1 MTIYIDRGRG
11 FLYNAYEVKVML
23 NLVVFAS
30 GNGSTLQ
37 AIIDAINNNEL
48 SATINLV
55 VSNNKDAFALERAK
69 NNNIDTYIISN
80 KEFQSQDEELYE
92 VLSNYKIDLIVLAG
106 YLKMIGPKLLNKY
119 TIINTHPSLLPKYG
133 GKGMYGMKV
142 HKAVVEAGEKISGV
156 TLHYVNSEYDK
167 GSIIAQTKVDVLPT
181 DTAEDVSAKVQAVEK
196 IQLVNELKKFSLK
209 LNKI

>member
-1 MTIYIDRGRG
+1 
-11 FLYNAYEVKVML
+11 ML

-69 NNNIDTYIISN
+69 KNNIDTYIISN

>member
-1 MTIYIDRGRG
+1 
-11 FLYNAYEVKVML
+11 ML

-69 NNNIDTYIISN
+69 KNNIDTYIIGN

-167 GSIIAQTKVDVLPT
+167 GNIIAQTKVDVLPT

-209 LNKI
+209 FSRI

>member
-1 MTIYIDRGRG
+1 
-11 FLYNAYEVKVML
+11 ML

-69 NNNIDTYIISN
+69 KNSIDTYIISN
-80 KEFQSQDEELYE
+80 KEFQSQDEELYK

-209 LNKI
+209 FSKI